1 MRVKIKTWEEM
12 EKEFGLTK
20 FQDIDCRRVFT
31 KNMEK
36 FMPEGRIIDISEHSC
51 DDYFIWL
58 VDGTTYDISEDMIS
72 KKFFDELPKK
82 GSISEVEPSK
92 DEEWSA
98 KKFLD
103 ELPEEVIIPED
114 EPEKVDIFADDTF
127 AINLNAIN
135 NIPQQNNH
143 IHYLKWKITDNLSVR
158 YFYSFDTKSEMI
170 GKFGLKNHKHK
181 QLTEIS
187 EETAKEMICSF
198 CVEKFEEVI
207 GYNVKGFGFK
217 KYVKKFEE
225 NFVTLKN
232 DKEIK

>member
-1 MRVKIKTWEEM
+1 MLVQIKTWEEM
-12 EKEFGLTK
+12 YNMKGTILNDYEDLILPSG
-20 FQDIDCRRVFT
+20 IYFT
-31 KNMEK
+31 LEMDECLPDN
-36 FMPEGRIIDISEHSC
+36 RIIEV
-51 DDYFIWL
+51 Y
-58 VDGTTYDISEDMIS
+58 VKDGDLYWVTGLNDFLITGEMIS
-72 KKFFDELPKK
+72 QKLF
-82 GSISEVEPSK
+82 GG
-92 DEEWSA
+92 WSA

-135 NIPQQNNH
+135 SLAKANNH

-158 YFYSFDTKSEMI
+158 YFYSFDTKSEMV

-198 CVEKFEEVI
+198 CVEKFEEII
-207 GYNVKGFGFK
+207 GYNVKGFGYK
-217 KYVKKFEE
+217 KYVKKFGED
-225 NFVTLKN
+225 FVTLKN